1 MPDLTQAF
9 IEWFVGF
16 ADGEGCFQII
26 LKGNH
31 VCFSFS
37 IELHKDDR
45 AVLDR
50 LAKVLGVGTVYVN
63 SKRNTVTFTVRKFND
78 ILTVII
84 PIFQRFPL
92 QTKKYLDYLCFVEA
106 VIIVHSNKL
115 NNTRLS
121 SLDLEK
127 ILKLKQS
134 MNSMRTSISEEELKL
149 LTEKVSITK
158 WWLVGFIEGE
168 GTFGYKSG
176 VPYFQIAQ
184 HDRSLYVL
192 KAIED
197 FLKREFSL
205 INSKNKEL
213 KFTFTI
219 NKRTDVWSMTLQ
231 DIDCFY
237 YSVIPYLETLRF
249 FSRKGLD
256 YDWWVISVLIHR
268 FGYIKLDEGKKIA
281 MQISS
286 STNKFRYS
294 TADIQSELPSVESIM
309 DLFSQTPPFDC
320 SSGQSYTELV
330 RSHTIARGSQKGFI
344 VHVYECS
351 STSDIIEIKGSPF
364 SNYGKGHEALGLRKN
379 SRAIGRNIDTGKLY
393 KGKYMFTSKPLK

>member
-1 MPDLTQAF
+1 MKLR
-9 IEWFVGF
+9 F
-16 ADGEGCFQII
+16 AIV
-26 LKGNH
+26 LH
-31 VCFSFS
+31 V
-37 IELHKDDR
+37 DDVE
-45 AVLDR
+45 VLYL
-50 LAKVLGVGTVYVN
+50 LAKVLGVGTVWIDHN
-63 SKRNTVTFTVRKFND
+63 QKKARFSVTRLED
-78 ILTVII
+78 IISVLI
-84 PIFQRFPL
+84 PIFRKFPL
-92 QTKKYLDYLCFVEA
+92 QTTKYLDFLCFEEA
-106 VIIVHSNKL
+106 ASILYSNRL
-115 NNTRLS
+115 NNIGLS

-127 ILKLKQS
+127 LIKLKQS
-134 MNSMRTSISEEELKL
+134 MNSKRLHISEEELKL

-158 WWLVGFIEGE
+158 WWLLGFIEGE

-176 VPYFQIAQ
+176 VPYFQIPQ
-184 HDRSLYVL
+184 HGKSLYVL
-192 KAIED
+192 KAIQD
-197 FLKREFSL
+197 FLQREFSL
-205 INSKNKEL
+205 IYSKNMEL
-213 KFTFTI
+213 KFTFTL
-219 NKRTDVWSMTLQ
+219 NKRTGVWSMTLQ

-237 YSVIPYLETLRF
+237 YFVIPYFETLRF

-268 FGYIKLDEGKKIA
+268 FGYIKLEEGKKIA